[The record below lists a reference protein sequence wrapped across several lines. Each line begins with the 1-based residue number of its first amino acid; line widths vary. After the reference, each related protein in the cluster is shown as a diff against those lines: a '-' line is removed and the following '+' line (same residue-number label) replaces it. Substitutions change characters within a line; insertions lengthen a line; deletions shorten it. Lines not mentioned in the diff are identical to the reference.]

1 MNAKTQLAALE
12 GVGLQLGDA
21 RILIEA
27 KLTLE
32 AGEKV
37 GLTGPNGSGKTS
49 LLRLLAT
56 LVRPTS
62 GHGTVLGADLAGDGV
77 YEVRRH
83 IVLIGHLP
91 GLYPEL
97 TLLENTRF
105 VARLSGRDLSR
116 ADEVLATVGLAGAAG
131 RRAEQCSKG
140 MLRRTELA
148 RALLLDPRLLLLDE
162 AHAGLDQEAVG
173 LVDAIADR
181 VVSAGGAAILVSH
194 EPDRLKVDRTLRI
207 VEGRVEAGP

>member
-1 MNAKTQLAALE
+1 MNAETQLASLE
-12 GVGLQLGDA
+12 GVGLQLGNA
-21 RILIEA
+21 RILVEA

-32 AGEKV
+32 AGERV
-37 GLTGPNGSGKTS
+37 GLLGPNGSGKTS

-62 GHGTVLGADLAGDGV
+62 GHGMVLGADLTGDGI
-77 YEVRRH
+77 YGVRSQ

-105 VARLSGRDLSR
+105 VARLSGHQPAR
-116 ADEVLATVGLAGAAG
+116 AEEVLATVGLAGAAD

-148 RALLLDPRLLLLDE
+148 RALLLEPRLLLLDE

-173 LVDAIADR
+173 LVEAIADR
-181 VVSAGGAAILVSH
+181 VASTGGAAVLVSH
-194 EPDRLKVDRTLRI
+194 EPDRLAVDRTLRI
-207 VEGRVEAGP
+207 VDGRVEAGS